1 MSIIISGD
9 TLKARI
15 RNSELI
21 EFGREQNCKGLKYD
35 LVFSGRY
42 LKAKLRSPVEYKE
55 IPVAERKDNAVVK
68 PGEVIF
74 IITEEI
80 FNLPQNY
87 YAQLT
92 PKRNM
97 AELGINVNGAL
108 FVDPG
113 YHGKLVFGLYNFSS
127 EDFALQPGKT
137 FAAAVIYELEDQ
149 EIFEYD
155 SGKQPKPI
163 MDFSPELI
171 NTIAKCEPVGF
182 TELARV
188 LQDTIRDIG
197 VLRQQVDTTELWKKN
212 VQQLIDN
219 ISQENSRATHNI
231 TGLQQSIET
240 LRKSIEAET
249 TARKDAITS
258 ETTDRKDA
266 ITAET
271 AARKDAV
278 ACVDKKVDKKMITL
292 QTLGYII
299 TTIIIGGGGT
309 LLIGYLT
316 GLIKFQ

>member
-9 TLKARI
+9 TLKEKI
-15 RNSELI
+15 RRSELI
-21 EFGREQNCKGLKYD
+21 EHGLERNCKGLKYD

-42 LKAKLRSPVEYKE
+42 LKAKVGSPVEYRD
-55 IPVAERKDNAVVK
+55 IPVIQRKDMAVIK
-68 PGEVIF
+68 PGEVLF

-80 FNLPQNY
+80 FNLPQDY

-127 EDFALQPGKT
+127 QDFPLQPGKT
-137 FAAAVIYELEDQ
+137 FAAAVIHKLEDQ
-149 EIFEYD
+149 EVFEYD
-155 SGKQPKPI
+155 YGKQPKPI

-171 NTIAKCEPVGF
+171 NTIKKCEPVGF
-182 TELARV
+182 AELARV
-188 LQDTIRDIG
+188 LQDAIRELDE
-197 VLRQQVDTTELWKKN
+197 LRQQVDTTETWKRN

-219 ISQENSRATHNI
+219 ISQENSRATQNI
-231 TGLQQSIET
+231 NGLQQSIDT
-240 LRKSIEAET
+240 LRKSIEAESI
-249 TARKDAITS
+249 ARKEAIT
-258 ETTDRKDA
+258 
-266 ITAET
+266 
-271 AARKDAV
+271 
-278 ACVDKKVDKKMITL
+278 CVDKKVDKKMITL